1 MTILAHLV
9 HILISLCASFAF
21 QTSEFLD
28 EMLLVALAH
37 QIAHQHLFQLLHSNQ
52 PLLVL
57 FDLLAAA
64 VYDLPMSLC
73 QFAPERFRLCHFAL
87 PEVSDSAK
95 SFLSL
100 LLLLP
105 HAG

>member
-1 MTILAHLV
+1 
-9 HILISLCASFAF
+9 
-21 QTSEFLD
+21 
-28 EMLLVALAH
+28 MLLVALAH
-37 QIAHQHLFQLLHSNQ
+37 QIAHQHLFQLLRSNQ

-57 FDLLAAA
+57 FDLLVAA

-73 QFAPERFRLCHFAL
+73 QLSPERFRLCHFAL
-87 PEVSDSAK
+87 LEVSDSAT
-95 SFLSL
+95 SFLPL